1 MANERQTRTYG
12 ISRLCYQEQ
21 QRGFGPMKAASY
33 VIMLCLL
40 TLPIRSDPCLTKQT
54 CSECI
59 QTPDCLWCSDP
70 MLNGTHRCFNSSVGM
85 EICADDFIF
94 NPQNKIVVTSGEV
107 LSSFSP
113 QKISAELRAN
123 QKHYINF
130 TYEVQNLPLDLYV
143 LMDLSGS
150 MTDDKDKLSSLQ
162 QSLEEFMN
170 NITSDYRIG
179 FGAFV
184 DKPTAPYIR
193 THEDWIKHP
202 CRNRSV
208 PCDPAYEFR
217 NHLSLQ
223 KNITLF
229 TETVRKV
236 NMSGNFDA
244 PEGTL
249 DAVLQAVTCTER
261 INWRKNSRKVV
272 LVATDN
278 GFHIAGDGKLG
289 GIIIPNDGECHLDS
303 EGYYSMSVSQ
313 DYPSISLI
321 TQRIQEESAH
331 VIFAVTSNRIQ
342 VYQELEKLLLGSR
355 VEVLLEDSS
364 NIVTL
369 LQNQYNEISASVELK
384 DDAEYVSVTYN
395 PKGPDGSVSEGNK
408 ISMLKSG
415 DIINVTAEIIVKDPP
430 NMNDLMW
437 KENFHIMAVGIRDS
451 IAVDLQVFT
460 DCPCSKEKKPN
471 ASECNEMGTLVCGNC
486 ACNSGRFGERCECN
500 GTDILDDE
508 EVCRS
513 SNSSEICS
521 GRGRCIC
528 GKCYCEEKEGVSGDY
543 CECDEFSCE
552 VVNGKICSGHGSCK
566 CGTCICV
573 LPWTGKACQCY
584 NNTDLCKSP
593 ITGKECSGNGH
604 CECGKCV
611 CKTTDGLPYSGDFC
625 EKDPVSGSKCD
636 TLRDCV
642 KCMVDNEEVKDR
654 CVNCNFTFT
663 LTESVEV
670 NEENNE
676 VQCFIEGECKRSFV
690 YYTNEMNGEVV
701 IRASRN
707 EICPQRAN
715 IALISGIFLGAA
727 LLLGIIC
734 LIIWKLLTNYYDQ
747 VQYAK
752 FEEEA
757 KRARMNAMESPLYK
771 PATSTY
777 RNPLYHKQADS

>member
-1 MANERQTRTYG
+1 
-12 ISRLCYQEQ
+12 
-21 QRGFGPMKAASY
+21 
-33 VIMLCLL
+33 
-40 TLPIRSDPCLTKQT
+40 
-54 CSECI
+54 
-59 QTPDCLWCSDP
+59 
-70 MLNGTHRCFNSSVGM
+70 M

-113 QKISAELRAN
+113 QRISAELRAN

-261 INWRKNSRKVV
+261 INWRNNSRKVV

-289 GIIIPNDGECHLDS
+289 GIIIPNDGDCHLDS

-321 TQRIQEESAH
+321 TQRVQEESAH
-331 VIFAVTSNRIQ
+331 VIFAVTSNRIE

-384 DDAEYVSVTYN
+384 DDAEYVSVTYY

-528 GKCYCEEKEGVSGDY
+528 GKCYCEEKE
-543 CECDEFSCE
+543 
-552 VVNGKICSGHGSCK
+552 
-566 CGTCICV
+566 
-573 LPWTGKACQCY
+573 
-584 NNTDLCKSP
+584 
-593 ITGKECSGNGH
+593 
-604 CECGKCV
+604 
-611 CKTTDGLPYSGDFC
+611 
-625 EKDPVSGSKCD
+625 VSGSKCD

-642 KCMVDNEEVKDR
+642 KCMVDNEVVKDQ

-670 NEENNE
+670 NEEKNE

-690 YYTNEMNGEVV
+690 YYTNEINGEVV
-701 IRASRN
+701 VRASRN

-715 IALISGIFLGAA
+715 IAFISGIFLGAA

-757 KRARMNAMESPLYK
+757 KRARMNAFWRSYSIKDAIFNVASAWSDLSVSNLKNGWNKLWPQPRGEESEK
-771 PATSTY
+771 PECVTVDEMVNLCNNLQISKNLTSEEVSEWLECDKVDGGFQILSDDEIVASVSAT
-777 RNPLYHKQADS
+777 KEEEEEEGADEDECSNH